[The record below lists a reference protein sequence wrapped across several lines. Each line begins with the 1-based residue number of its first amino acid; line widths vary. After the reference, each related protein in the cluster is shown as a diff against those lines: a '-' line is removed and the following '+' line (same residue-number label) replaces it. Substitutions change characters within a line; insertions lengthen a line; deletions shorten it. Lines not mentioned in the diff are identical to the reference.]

1 MGVMSVKRNAVY
13 AALVASALVVAGFAG
28 TSSAWATPVTL
39 VDHGS
44 YTTDTATN
52 LNWLDLSATHG
63 LSYNQVMANSGVN
76 YIAEG
81 WRYATSSEL
90 GTLFTDA
97 GGSGT
102 YPELATSYTTFDA
115 NSTLVTVQTLSN
127 LLGWSFDPSYTS
139 YVAFLADAAPGGQ
152 QALGLFSESY
162 YPFPSPGIYQGQLRT
177 AGGSASPDQTT
188 YYSSFLV
195 RSNVATTPL
204 PASAVMFVTA
214 LGLLG
219 AFGLRKRRGD
229 A

>member
-1 MGVMSVKRNAVY
+1 MGN
-13 AALVASALVVAGFAG
+13 
-28 TSSAWATPVTL
+28 
-39 VDHGS
+39 
-44 YTTDTATN
+44 N
-52 LNWLDLSATHG
+52 
-63 LSYNQVMANSGVN
+63 GVN

-90 GTLFTDA
+90 ATLFTDA

-115 NSTLVTVQTLSN
+115 NSTLVAVQTLSN
-127 LLGWSFDPSYTS
+127 LLGWGFDPNYTS
-139 YVAFLADAAPGGQ
+139 YVAFLADPAPGGQ
-152 QALGLFSESY
+152 QSLGLFSEYS

-195 RSNVATTPL
+195 RSDVATTPL

-219 AFGLRKRRGD
+219 GVSLYRRKNP